1 MGNACCNRE
10 VEEDEL
16 SKIKNINSYLI
27 YILGKINEIQ
37 QKISDYSNKVN
48 ERDKAISF
56 EEFRYYIALN
66 NVLINLKITLE
77 KYLYYEKNQQNT
89 PNDNSIDFSNKKFD
103 VDDGKS
109 YLIDILDTQS
119 EYNIKKLK
127 KLETK
132 MIDKIFVTGSNIIID
147 KQNEEKN
154 EDKNE
159 NESDDDE

>member
-89 PNDNSIDFSNKKFD
+89 PNDDSIDFSNKTFD
-103 VDDGKS
+103 INDGKS
-109 YLIDILDTQS
+109 YLIDILDTES
-119 EYNIKKLK
+119 EYNIKQLK
-127 KLETK
+127 KLEKK
-132 MIDKIFVTGSNIIID
+132 MVDNIFVNSNN
-147 KQNEEKN
+147 QNNNKENK
-154 EDKNE
+154 EDKRESE
-159 NESDDDE
+159 NDIDDDD

>member
-27 YILGKINEIQ
+27 YILQKINETQ
-37 QKISDYSNKVN
+37 QIISDYSNKVN
-48 ERDKAISF
+48 DRDKAINF

-77 KYLYYEKNQQNT
+77 KYLYFEKNQQNT
-89 PNDNSIDFSNKKFD
+89 TNNNSIDFTNIKFD
-103 VDDGKS
+103 IDNGKS

-119 EYNIKKLK
+119 EYNIKGLK
-127 KLETK
+127 RLEKK
-132 MIDKIFVTGSNIIID
+132 MIDKIFVTGSNIKKE
-147 KQNEEKN
+147 KQY
-154 EDKNE
+154 ED
-159 NESDDDE
+159 

>member
-27 YILGKINEIQ
+27 YILKKINELQ
-37 QKISDYSNKVN
+37 QIISDYSNKVN

-89 PNDNSIDFSNKKFD
+89 PNDDSIDFSNKTFD
-103 VDDGKS
+103 INDGKS
-109 YLIDILDTQS
+109 YLIDILDTES
-119 EYNIKKLK
+119 EYNIKQLK
-127 KLETK
+127 KLEKK
-132 MIDKIFVTGSNIIID
+132 MVDNIFVNSNN
-147 KQNEEKN
+147 QNNNKENKEEKR
-154 EDKNE
+154 
-159 NESDDDE
+159 ESDNDIDDDD

>member
-89 PNDNSIDFSNKKFD
+89 PNDDSIDFSNKTFD
-103 VDDGKS
+103 INDGKS
-109 YLIDILDTQS
+109 YLIDILDTES
-119 EYNIKKLK
+119 EYNIKQLKKLK
-127 KLETK
+127 KK
-132 MIDKIFVTGSNIIID
+132 MVDNIFVNSNN
-147 KQNEEKN
+147 QNNNKENKEEKR
-154 EDKNE
+154 ESE
-159 NESDDDE
+159 NDIDDDD

>member
-109 YLIDILDTQS
+109 YLIDILDTES
-119 EYNIKKLK
+119 EYNIKQLK
-127 KLETK
+127 KLEKK
-132 MIDKIFVTGSNIIID
+132 MVDNIFVNSNN
-147 KQNEEKN
+147 QNNNKENKEEKR
-154 EDKNE
+154 ESE
-159 NESDDDE
+159 NDIDDDD

>member
-66 NVLINLKITLE
+66 NVLINLKIILE

-89 PNDNSIDFSNKKFD
+89 PNDDSIDFSNKTFD
-103 VDDGKS
+103 INDGKS
-109 YLIDILDTQS
+109 YLIDILDTES
-119 EYNIKKLK
+119 EYNIKQLK
-127 KLETK
+127 KLEKK
-132 MIDKIFVTGSNIIID
+132 MVDNIFVNSNN
-147 KQNEEKN
+147 QNKNKENKEEKR
-154 EDKNE
+154 ESE
-159 NESDDDE
+159 NDIDGDD

>member
-27 YILGKINEIQ
+27 YILKKINDLQ
-37 QKISDYSNKVN
+37 QIISDYSNKVN
-48 ERDKAISF
+48 ERDQAISF

-89 PNDNSIDFSNKKFD
+89 PNDDSIDFSNKTFD
-103 VDDGKS
+103 INDGKS
-109 YLIDILDTQS
+109 YLIDILDTES
-119 EYNIKKLK
+119 EYNIKQLK
-127 KLETK
+127 KLEKK
-132 MIDKIFVTGSNIIID
+132 MVDNIFVNSNN
-147 KQNEEKN
+147 QNNNKENKEEKR
-154 EDKNE
+154 ESE
-159 NESDDDE
+159 NDIDDDD

>member
-27 YILGKINEIQ
+27 YILQKINETQ
-37 QKISDYSNKVN
+37 QIISDYSNKVN
-48 ERDKAISF
+48 ERDQAISF

-77 KYLYYEKNQQNT
+77 KYLYFEKNQQNT
-89 PNDNSIDFSNKKFD
+89 TNEDSIDFANIKFD
-103 VDDGKS
+103 VENGKS

-119 EYNIKKLK
+119 EFNIKGLK
-127 KLETK
+127 KLEKK
-132 MIDKIFVTGSNIIID
+132 MIDKIFVTGSNIKKE
-147 KQNEEKN
+147 KQY
-154 EDKNE
+154 ED
-159 NESDDDE
+159 

>member
-27 YILGKINEIQ
+27 YILQKINETQ
-37 QKISDYSNKVN
+37 QIISDYSNKVN
-48 ERDKAISF
+48 DRDKAINF

-77 KYLYYEKNQQNT
+77 KYLYFEKNQQNT
-89 PNDNSIDFSNKKFD
+89 TNNDSIDFTNIKFD
-103 VDDGKS
+103 IDNGKS

-119 EYNIKKLK
+119 EYNIKGLK
-127 KLETK
+127 RLEKK
-132 MIDKIFVTGSNIIID
+132 MIDKIFVTGSNIKKE
-147 KQNEEKN
+147 KQY
-154 EDKNE
+154 ED
-159 NESDDDE
+159 

>member
-89 PNDNSIDFSNKKFD
+89 PNDDSIDFSNKTFD
-103 VDDGKS
+103 INDGKS
-109 YLIDILDTQS
+109 YLIDILDTES
-119 EYNIKKLK
+119 EYNIKQLK
-127 KLETK
+127 KLEKK
-132 MIDKIFVTGSNIIID
+132 MVDNIFVNSNN
-147 KQNEEKN
+147 QNNNKENKEEKG
-154 EDKNE
+154 ESE
-159 NESDDDE
+159 NDIDDDD

>member
-89 PNDNSIDFSNKKFD
+89 PNDDSIDFSNKTFD
-103 VDDGKS
+103 INDGKS
-109 YLIDILDTQS
+109 YLIDILDTES
-119 EYNIKKLK
+119 EYNIKQLK
-127 KLETK
+127 KLEKK
-132 MIDKIFVTGSNIIID
+132 MVDNIFVNSNN
-147 KQNEEKN
+147 QNKNKENKEEKR
-154 EDKNE
+154 ESE
-159 NESDDDE
+159 NDIDDDD

>member
-37 QKISDYSNKVN
+37 QKISDYSTKVN

-89 PNDNSIDFSNKKFD
+89 PNDDSIDFSNKTFD
-103 VDDGKS
+103 INDGKS
-109 YLIDILDTQS
+109 YLIDILDTES
-119 EYNIKKLK
+119 EYNIKQLK
-127 KLETK
+127 KLEKK
-132 MIDKIFVTGSNIIID
+132 MVDNIFVNSNN
-147 KQNEEKN
+147 QNNNKENKEEKR
-154 EDKNE
+154 ESE
-159 NESDDDE
+159 NDIDDDD

>member
-27 YILGKINEIQ
+27 YILQKINETQ
-37 QKISDYSNKVN
+37 QIISDYSNKVN
-48 ERDKAISF
+48 DRDKAINF

-89 PNDNSIDFSNKKFD
+89 PNDDSIDFSNKTFD
-103 VDDGKS
+103 INDGKS
-109 YLIDILDTQS
+109 YLIDILDTES
-119 EYNIKKLK
+119 EYNIKQLK
-127 KLETK
+127 KLEKK
-132 MIDKIFVTGSNIIID
+132 MVDNIFVNSNN
-147 KQNEEKN
+147 QNNNKENKEEKR
-154 EDKNE
+154 ESE
-159 NESDDDE
+159 NDIDDDD

>member
-27 YILGKINEIQ
+27 YILKKINETQ
-37 QKISDYSNKVN
+37 QIISDYSNKVN
-48 ERDKAISF
+48 DRDKAINF

-77 KYLYYEKNQQNT
+77 KYLYFEKNQQNT
-89 PNDNSIDFSNKKFD
+89 TNNNSIDFTNIKFD
-103 VDDGKS
+103 IDNGKS

-119 EYNIKKLK
+119 EYNIKGLK
-127 KLETK
+127 RLEKK
-132 MIDKIFVTGSNIIID
+132 MIDKIFVTGSNIKKE
-147 KQNEEKN
+147 KQY
-154 EDKNE
+154 ED
-159 NESDDDE
+159 

>member
-89 PNDNSIDFSNKKFD
+89 PNDDSIDFSNKTFD
-103 VDDGKS
+103 INDGKS
-109 YLIDILDTQS
+109 YLIDILDTES
-119 EYNIKKLK
+119 EYNIKQLK
-127 KLETK
+127 KLEKK
-132 MIDKIFVTGSNIIID
+132 MVDNIFVNSNN
-147 KQNEEKN
+147 QNNNKENKEEKR
-154 EDKNE
+154 ESE
-159 NESDDDE
+159 NDIDDDD

>member
-48 ERDKAISF
+48 ERDQAISF

-66 NVLINLKITLE
+66 NVLINLKIILE

-89 PNDNSIDFSNKKFD
+89 PNDDSIDFSNKTFD
-103 VDDGKS
+103 INDGKS
-109 YLIDILDTQS
+109 YLIDILDTES
-119 EYNIKKLK
+119 EYNIKQLK
-127 KLETK
+127 KLEKK
-132 MIDKIFVTGSNIIID
+132 MVDNIFVNSNN
-147 KQNEEKN
+147 QNNNKENKEEKR
-154 EDKNE
+154 ESE
-159 NESDDDE
+159 NDIDDDD

>member
-48 ERDKAISF
+48 ERDQAISF

-89 PNDNSIDFSNKKFD
+89 PNDDSIDFSNKTFD
-103 VDDGKS
+103 INDGKS
-109 YLIDILDTQS
+109 YLIDILDTES
-119 EYNIKKLK
+119 EYNIKQLK
-127 KLETK
+127 KLEKK
-132 MIDKIFVTGSNIIID
+132 MVDNIFVNSNN
-147 KQNEEKN
+147 QNNNKENKEEKR
-154 EDKNE
+154 ESE
-159 NESDDDE
+159 NDIDDDD

>member
-89 PNDNSIDFSNKKFD
+89 PNDDSIDFSNKTFD
-103 VDDGKS
+103 INDGKS
-109 YLIDILDTQS
+109 YLIDILDTES
-119 EYNIKKLK
+119 EYNIKQLK
-127 KLETK
+127 KLEKK
-132 MIDKIFVTGSNIIID
+132 MVDNIFVNSNN
-147 KQNEEKN
+147 QNNNKKNKEEKR
-154 EDKNE
+154 
-159 NESDDDE
+159 ESDNDIDDDD

>member
-89 PNDNSIDFSNKKFD
+89 PNDDSIDFSNKTFD
-103 VDDGKS
+103 INDGKS
-109 YLIDILDTQS
+109 YLIDILDTES
-119 EYNIKKLK
+119 EYNIKQLN
-127 KLETK
+127 KLEKK
-132 MIDKIFVTGSNIIID
+132 MVDNIFVNSNN
-147 KQNEEKN
+147 QNNNKENKEEKR
-154 EDKNE
+154 ESE
-159 NESDDDE
+159 NDIDDDD